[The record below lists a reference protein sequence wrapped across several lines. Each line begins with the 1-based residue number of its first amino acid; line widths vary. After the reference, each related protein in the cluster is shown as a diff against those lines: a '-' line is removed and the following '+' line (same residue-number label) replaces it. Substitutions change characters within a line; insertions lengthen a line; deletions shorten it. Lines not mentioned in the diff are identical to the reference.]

1 MGKPSRLFEP
11 CFRKTDKKGRDYDE
25 NKVGIKTDPIVR
37 NHIGNSLSESA
48 SVYEKR
54 GLCGGRRVAGRLRA
68 ASDICAGSGDDFGSD
83 LCFRGNVCSSRNGD
97 FSRT

>member
-1 MGKPSRLFEP
+1 M
-11 CFRKTDKKGRDYDE
+11 
-25 NKVGIKTDPIVR
+25 GIKTDPIVR

-54 GLCGGRRVAGRLRA
+54 GLCGGRCVAGRLRA
-68 ASDICAGSGDDFGSD
+68 ASDFYAGSGDDFGGD
-83 LCFRGNVCSSRNGD
+83 LCFSCNICSGRNVCPSRNGD